1 LPKVLKLSDASR
13 DCPRRG
19 LSRDK
24 FKYRSGDSPEM
35 LRKAKIKDIK
45 RIQELI
51 CFFAEQDIMLPRSLN
66 ELYENI
72 RDFWVYED
80 KGKVF
85 GCAALHISWDDL
97 AEVKSLAVAKNKQGK
112 GIGTDLVLTC
122 LAEAQVV
129 GAKKIFVLTYK
140 PGFFKKLGFKK
151 IKHESLPH
159 KIWAE
164 CINCCKFPNCQE
176 IALLKIL

>member
-1 LPKVLKLSDASR
+1 
-13 DCPRRG
+13 
-19 LSRDK
+19 
-24 FKYRSGDSPEM
+24 M
-35 LRKAKIKDIK
+35 IRKAKIRDIK
-45 RIQELI
+45 QIQELI
-51 CFFAEQDIMLPRSLN
+51 ASFAKQDIMLPRSLN

-80 KGKVF
+80 KGKLS

-97 AEVKSLAVAKNKQGK
+97 AEIKSLAVAKNKQGK
-112 GIGTDLVLTC
+112 GIGRDLVLAC
-122 LAEAQVV
+122 LAEAQVM

-140 PGFFKKLGFKK
+140 QGFFKKQGFKI
-151 IKHESLPH
+151 IKHEALPH

-176 IALLKIL
+176 IALLKVL